1 MFQSLTRPH
10 RRSAAP
16 SSMCGTNIE
25 GIPMKAVIAW
35 PVVALMLLGG
45 SFGVLAGDLKDEVK
59 IEIESTEVHSGMEPG
74 MYVCAAGHLHIK
86 GTVQNLTG
94 VPMGPIK
101 VAGKVFDADGK
112 VLGTGPHETTGAE
125 PQRQGRDQSGIP
137 HGHRTTDQAGEDP
150 GACGCRGGV

>member
-1 MFQSLTRPH
+1 
-10 RRSAAP
+10 
-16 SSMCGTNIE
+16 
-25 GIPMKAVIAW
+25 MKAVIAW
-35 PVVALMLLGG
+35 PVVALVLLGG
-45 SFGVLAGDLKDEVK
+45 SHGVLAGDLKDEVK

-112 VLGTGPHETTGAE
+112 VLGTATASTKRLLLNPNDKAEINLEFLTVTGPLIKQVKNQELAVVAVGSR
-125 PQRQGRDQSGIP
+125 P
-137 HGHRTTDQAGEDP
+137 
-150 GACGCRGGV
+150 